1 MLAQKKLSGY
11 RIYVEIINSGIDDSE
26 IFDSIIEENGG
37 IVVKTLNKKIDYIVF
52 KEGSDKTMK
61 YAIENNIKTVNPLW
75 IDDTIKGKFTKTS
88 DYLVKKKTM
97 TEIELKKEYEKKKK
111 PQQVVLLGI
120 KRKKENVIKEKRL
133 SCEQL
138 AESNFKIT
146 SFFSKHKKEN

>member
-11 RIYVEIINSGIDDSE
+11 RIYVEIINSGIDDSAV
-26 IFDSIIEENGG
+26 FDSIIEENGG

-75 IDDTIKGKFTKTS
+75 IDDTIKGTFTKTS
-88 DYLVKKKTM
+88 DYLVKKKTL
-97 TEIELKKEYEKKKK
+97 TEIELKKQYEKKKK

-120 KRKKENVIKEKRL
+120 KRKKENVTKEKRL
-133 SCEQL
+133 SCEEL

-146 SFFSKHKKEN
+146 SFFSKNKK

>member
-11 RIYVEIINSGIDDSE
+11 RIYVEIINSGIDDSAV
-26 IFDSIIEENGG
+26 FDSIIEENGG

-75 IDDTIKGKFTKTS
+75 IDDTIKGTFTKTS
-88 DYLVKKKTM
+88 DYLVKKKTL
-97 TEIELKKEYEKKKK
+97 TEIELKKQYQKKK

-120 KRKKENVIKEKRL
+120 KRKKENVTKEKRL
-133 SCEQL
+133 SCEEL

-146 SFFSKHKKEN
+146 SFFSKNKK